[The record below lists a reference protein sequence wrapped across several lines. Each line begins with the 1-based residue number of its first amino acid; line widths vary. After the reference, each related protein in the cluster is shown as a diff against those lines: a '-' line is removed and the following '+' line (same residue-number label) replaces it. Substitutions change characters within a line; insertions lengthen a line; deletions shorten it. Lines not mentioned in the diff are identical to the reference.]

1 MKKKN
6 KVSVVLGMSLLF
18 LLSAC
23 DSPRSQRA
31 LKGTSTSPIG
41 VNLGSNTGSGSGTGT
56 GTGTGTETGTGTGT
70 GTGGS
75 ASAVPEDAKHCKF
88 STDGVNGFASNST
101 HLGPH
106 TLCKSSTDGNTFYFQ
121 IKTPPVGSNGD
132 VNVCFIPTTSS
143 GSNSIYV
150 GNPMCGSFPDPKSV
164 KKVTF
169 VKYSS
174 YTNASINGV
183 IFFKDTSYFYPVFNR
198 VMMTLAAYQGCMN
211 MLAYGNSAYCDAFK
225 SVGQYVYQ
233 SF

>member
-1 MKKKN
+1 MKKN
-6 KVSVVLGMSLLF
+6 IFSLSVVSMLV

-23 DSPRSQRA
+23 DSPRTQRA
-31 LKGTSTSPIG
+31 VTGRSTSPVG
-41 VNLGSNTGSGSGTGT
+41 VNLGSNTGTIPGT
-56 GTGTGTETGTGTGT
+56 GTGTGTETGTGTGSGT
-70 GTGGS
+70 GTTS
-75 ASAVPEDAKHCKF
+75 VVPEDAKHCKF
-88 STDGVNGFASNST
+88 STDGVNNFASNST
-101 HLGPH
+101 HLGPY
-106 TLCKSSTDGNTFYFQ
+106 TLCKSSTDGNSFYFQ
-121 IKTPPVGSNGD
+121 VKTPPVGSNGD

-150 GNPMCGSFPDPKSV
+150 GNPMCGSFPDPKAV

-183 IFFKDTSYFYPVFNR
+183 IFFKDTSYYYPVYNR

-211 MLAYGNSAYCDAFK
+211 MLAYGNTAYCDAFK